1 MKLGIVS
8 RQLAL
13 LSLPLLLVGAG
24 EGDGEG
30 DLLPDLIVDGAALG
44 ESRIDRSTLPGRRL
58 LRLTTSTPNIG
69 AGALEVR
76 GSTIVA
82 PGAQQVLQRIYRAD
96 GSHWER
102 LAGTFEYH
110 PTHAHTHF
118 DDWAVYR
125 LRERSAEGAVGAI
138 LAQGD
143 KTSFCLLDI
152 VPFDIGTYGDA
163 AEGDDGSAAGAPQYT
178 SCGQMVQG
186 ISPGW
191 SDVYDRELDDQWID
205 ITDIADGSYWLEVE
219 VDPEGQVLEAP
230 DGEANNVTRVAIELT
245 GDTLAFPEVLAEPA
259 PELPGP
265 GGAGDPASNQPP
277 LLSVL
282 QPGAPVTW
290 VEQAYEGLTV
300 QWTASDPDA
309 DPVSISLWV
318 DRDGLPGPE
327 TVPLGGYQGLSG
339 AAGYAVINTAALAQG
354 SWYLLVEASD
364 GAAATSRW
372 AAGQLLVYRK
382 GDLDA
387 DGHVDRADWV
397 QLVQRRRALRDE
409 PPSALAA
416 GWEALLDLERDGDVD
431 ELDID
436 LFRSTALSLGAHHD

>member
-1 MKLGIVS
+1 MRVDWMTVS
-8 RQLAL
+8 RRLTL
-13 LSLPLLLVGAG
+13 LSLPLLLAGAV
-24 EGDGEG
+24 EGDG
-30 DLLPDLIVDGAALG
+30 DLLPDLVVDGAALS
-44 ESRIDRSTLPGRRL
+44 ETRIDYSTLPGRRL

-82 PGAQQVLQRIYRAD
+82 PDAQEVLQRIYRAD
-96 GSHWER
+96 GSYWDR

-110 PTHAHTHF
+110 PTHGHTHF
-118 DDWAVYR
+118 DGWAVYR

-152 VPFDIGTYGDA
+152 VTYGEDA
-163 AEGDDGSAAGAPQYT
+163 AAAGAPHYT
-178 SCGQMVQG
+178 TCGQMVQG

-191 SDVYDRELDDQWID
+191 SDVYDLELDDQWID
-205 ITDIADGSYWLEVE
+205 ITDIPDGSYWLEAE
-219 VDPEGQVLEAP
+219 VDPEGQVLEEA
-230 DGEANNVTRVAIELT
+230 DGEANNVTRVAIELS
-245 GDTLAFPEVLAEPA
+245 GDSVAFPQP
-259 PELPGP
+259 PPQPPPDLPGP
-265 GGAGDPASNQPP
+265 GVAGDPLNNQPP
-277 LLSVL
+277 ALSVL

-318 DRDGLPGPE
+318 DRDGVPGPE
-327 TVPLGGYQGLSG
+327 TVPLGGYQGLPA
-339 AAGYAVINTAALAQG
+339 AAGYAVINTAALDTG
-354 SWYLLVEASD
+354 TWYLLVEATD
-364 GAAATSRW
+364 GGAAASVW
-372 AAGQLLVYRK
+372 AAGNLVVYHK

-397 QLVQRRRALRDE
+397 QLVQRRRALRDQ

-416 GWEALLDLERDGDVD
+416 GWEALLDLDRNGAVD

-436 LFRSTALSLGAHHD
+436 LFRSHALSHSAHHD

>member
-1 MKLGIVS
+1 MRVKSMSVY
-8 RQLAL
+8 RQLTLMA
-13 LSLPLLLVGAG
+13 LPLLLAGAVED
-24 EGDGEG
+24 EGG

-44 ESRIDRSTLPGRRL
+44 ETRIDRSTLPGRRL

-82 PGAQQVLQRIYRAD
+82 PDAQEVLQRIYRAD
-96 GSHWER
+96 GSYWDR

-110 PTHAHTHF
+110 PTHGHTHF

-125 LRERSAEGAVGAI
+125 LRERSAAGAVGAI

-152 VPFDIGTYGDA
+152 VTYGE
-163 AEGDDGSAAGAPQYT
+163 EGASAGSAPHYT
-178 SCGQMVQG
+178 TCGQMVQG

-191 SDVYDRELDDQWID
+191 SDVYDLELDDQWID
-205 ITDIADGSYWLEVE
+205 ITDIPDGSYWLEAE
-219 VDPEGQVLEAP
+219 VDPEGQVLEEAE
-230 DGEANNVTRVAIELT
+230 GEANNVTRVAIELV
-245 GDTLAFPEVLAEPA
+245 GDTVAFPEVPPEP
-259 PELPGP
+259 PPDLPGP
-265 GGAGDPASNQPP
+265 GVEGDPLSNLAPA
-277 LLSVL
+277 LSVL

-318 DRDGLPGPE
+318 DRDGVPGPE
-327 TVPLGGYQGLSG
+327 TLPLGGYQGLPG
-339 AAGYAVINTAALAQG
+339 AAGYAVINTAALDVG
-354 SWYLLVEASD
+354 TWYLLVEASD
-364 GAAATSRW
+364 GGAATSRW
-372 AAGQLLVYRK
+372 AAGHLVVYHK
-382 GDLDA
+382 GDLDG

-397 QLVQRRRALRDE
+397 QLVQRRRALRDQ
-409 PPSALAA
+409 PLSGLVA
-416 GWEALLDLERDGDVD
+416 GWEALLDLDRDGGVGALDV
-431 ELDID
+431 D
-436 LFRSTALSLGAHHD
+436 LFRSSALAHSAHHD